1 MATKVDAE
9 ATVKVRYVGPLTA
22 VEIMDDEQLVTVAQ
36 GETLEVS
43 AADAAWLCQ
52 QEDNWELVGGAPKRR
67 KRAKGAKGE
76 DDAGAADDDD
86 AGDDDADDEAEGG

>member
-1 MATKVDAE
+1 MADAE
-9 ATVKVRYVGPLTA
+9 KTVKVRYVGPLTA

-52 QEDNWELVGGAPKRR
+52 QDDNWELVGADPKRR
-67 KRAKGAKGE
+67 KAAKDDKPDDE
-76 DDAGAADDDD
+76 DAGAAKD
-86 AGDDDADDEAEGG
+86 GG